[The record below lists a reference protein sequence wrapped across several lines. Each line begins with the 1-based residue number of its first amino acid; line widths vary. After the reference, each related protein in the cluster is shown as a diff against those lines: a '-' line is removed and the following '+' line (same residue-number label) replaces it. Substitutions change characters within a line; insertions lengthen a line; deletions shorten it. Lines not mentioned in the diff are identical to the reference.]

1 MSHSI
6 MGLNLQVIEG
16 GASTPL
22 GYPYL
27 LVSTVQSLTSA
38 QQAQGRANLGISG
51 TGGGGGGGGGVDD
64 PTADVA
70 FNSKSFSVSASNAVG
85 LLSQGQ
91 IGLTSY
97 GAEVYMRG
105 ETGITLEAAN
115 SGPIK
120 LDGNVKINGT
130 SLDAYIRSVIASYVS
145 TSNIVTLANIMDHA
159 VTSIQSKTGPIQV
172 GSNLSMS
179 GNVLNATGGSS
190 GSVPA
195 NVITTDNIAKY
206 AVTMIDEHRGALY
219 TSGAFDW
226 MEDPGAEGLW
236 YGTLSFQNVQGDIC
250 VRNAN
255 GTLVLRN
262 DASTGYQT
270 RLAGDKVQIE
280 FYDYG
285 SEDALS
291 VVRKD
296 HEDGTMVP
304 YVRGGA
310 AGEYGPDS
318 MYFGNGMGST
328 SMFFEA
334 ESMSA
339 SVTGSI
345 TGFA

>member
-1 MSHSI
+1 

-27 LVSTVQSLTSA
+27 LVSTAQSLTAS

-64 PTADVA
+64 PSADVA
-70 FNSKSFSVSASNAVG
+70 YTCKSFSVSAGNGVG

-105 ETGITLEAAN
+105 ETGITIEAAN

-130 SLDAYIRSVIASYVS
+130 SLDAYIRSIIASYVS
-145 TSNIVTLANIMDHA
+145 TSTIVTTGNIVNYA
-159 VTSIQSKTGPIQV
+159 VTALGGKTGPI
-172 GSNLSMS
+172 GIGTNLSFS
-179 GNVLNATGGSS
+179 GTTLNAAGGGGS
-190 GSVPA
+190 GSVPS
-195 NVITTDNIAKY
+195 NVITTENIAKY
-206 AVTMIDEHRGALY
+206 AVTSIDEHHGDLLL
-219 TSGAFDW
+219 SGAFEW

-236 YGTLSFQNVQGDIC
+236 YGTLSLQNVQGDIC

-262 DASTGYQT
+262 DADTGYQT
-270 RLAGDKVQIE
+270 RLAGQTVQIE
-280 FYDYG
+280 FYDYNNA
-285 SEDALS
+285 EALT
-291 VVRKD
+291 VGRKD
-296 HEDGTMVP
+296 GEWGTIVP
-304 YVRGGA
+304 YVRGGSR
-310 AGEYGPDS
+310 GEYGPDE
-318 MYFGNGMGST
+318 MNFGNSWGST

-334 ESMSA
+334 ESMAA

>member
-1 MSHSI
+1 

-27 LVSTVQSLTSA
+27 LVSTAQSLTAS

-64 PTADVA
+64 PSADVSY
-70 FNSKSFSVSASNAVG
+70 NCKSFSVSASNAVG

-105 ETGITLEAAN
+105 ETGITIEAAN

-130 SLDAYIRSVIASYVS
+130 ALDAYIRSIISSYVS
-145 TSNIVTLANIMDHA
+145 TSNIVTLANIMQHA
-159 VTSIQSKTGPIQV
+159 VTSIQSKTGPIML

-179 GNVLNATGGSS
+179 GNVLNATGGGSGGG
-190 GSVPA
+190 GSV
-195 NVITTDNIAKY
+195 D
-206 AVTMIDEHRGALY
+206 L
-219 TSGAFDW
+219 SAF
-226 MEDPGAEGLW
+226 
-236 YGTLSFQNVQGDIC
+236 SGDIC
-250 VRNAN
+250 IRNAN

-280 FYDYG
+280 FYEYNTT
-285 SEDALS
+285 DALT
-291 VVRKD
+291 VCRKD
-296 HEDGTMVP
+296 REEGTMVP
-304 YVRGGA
+304 YVRGGSM
-310 AGEYGPDS
+310 GEYGPDE
-318 MYFGNGMGST
+318 MYFGNGLGST
-328 SMFFEA
+328 SIFFEA
-334 ESMSA
+334 DSMAA